1 MERAGLFLFLSF
13 FTFLSATQCFTD
25 FITDPPSGT
34 QPTYVIGQE
43 GEDLP
48 ILCIVIR
55 NNAQV
60 VSSWEIKRTS
70 DSNYQITSFNKT
82 TGELISPSFFIG
94 RFTAIGE
101 LIPSGVLSFQT
112 NFTLLN
118 FTAEFN
124 QAEILCGAS
133 GINRQF
139 VVGLPGTIP

>member
-1 MERAGLFLFLSF
+1 MERAVFLF
-13 FTFLSATQCFTD
+13 FLTSVLCFTD
-25 FITDPPSGT
+25 FVTDPPSDT

-43 GEDLP
+43 GEDIP

-70 DSNYQITSFNKT
+70 DSNYQITAFNKT
-82 TGELISPSFFIG
+82 TGELTSPSFFIE

-118 FTAEFN
+118 FTTEFN
-124 QAEILCGAS
+124 QVEILCGAS

-139 VVGLPGTIP
+139 IIGLPGTVP

>member
-1 MERAGLFLFLSF
+1 MERAVFLF
-13 FTFLSATQCFTD
+13 FLTSVLCCTD

-34 QPTYVIGQE
+34 QPTYVIGHE
-43 GEDLP
+43 GEDIP

-55 NNAQV
+55 NDAQV

-70 DSNYQITSFNKT
+70 DSNYQITAFNKT
-82 TGELISPSFFIG
+82 TGELTLPSFFIEK
-94 RFTAIGE
+94 FTAIGE

-118 FTAEFN
+118 FTTEFN

-139 VVGLPGTIP
+139 IVGLPGTIP